1 MKSKYAFLLSL
12 RSLEYEIKQL
22 SAYARE
28 HEECFDLLQMKLD
41 ALCRFMTIEENGKQW
56 LEWGS
61 QEEIQLYVQ
70 QLRETSVQALCDMEK
85 YQSGLAIEQRLNV
98 SEYIEILSQS
108 VRNELRDFRIGH
120 SSKVLFIG
128 SGAFPLS
135 ALTIAKETHAEIVC
149 LDIDLEAVE
158 KGRKVAETSG
168 LGDRIMFSGESLKE
182 LSFVREATHV
192 VIASLVRNK
201 LEVLNDLKEKIQ
213 PGTRI
218 MMRYGNGLKSLFN
231 YPLEEDLS
239 DDWRRTSISAG
250 EGFYE
255 TMIIEPKH
263 SVVQGR

>member
-22 SAYARE
+22 CAYAKE

-41 ALCRFMTIEENGKQW
+41 ALCQFMTIEENDRQW
-56 LEWGS
+56 LEWGN
-61 QEEIQLYVQ
+61 QEEIQLYVE

-85 YQSGLAIEQRLNV
+85 YQSGLAIKQLLNV
-98 SEYIEILSQS
+98 SEYIEILSRS

-120 SSKVLFIG
+120 QSKVLFIG

-135 ALTIAKETHAEIVC
+135 ALTIAHETHAKVVC
-149 LDIDLEAVE
+149 LDIDPEAVE
-158 KGRKVAETSG
+158 QGRKVAETWG
-168 LGDRIMFSGESLKE
+168 LGDRIVFSGKPLKE
-182 LSFVREATHV
+182 ISFVNEATHV

-201 LEVLNDLKEKIQ
+201 LDILNDLKEKIQ
-213 PGTRI
+213 SGTRI
-218 MMRYGNGLKSLFN
+218 MMRYGNGLKSIFN

-239 DDWRRTSISAG
+239 DDWRRTSISTG

-255 TMIIEPKH
+255 TMIIEPKP
-263 SVVQGR
+263 SIV